1 MRRSLILGV
10 LACFGCDASLGDK
23 PGSSLDARGSD
34 SGSGGGEDASTIL
47 PDAPPA
53 IDAPA
58 CSNGRVVYLNF
69 DGVTLTQAG
78 TSDATQN
85 RAAWMTIG
93 TGTAPPFRQGSGTRT
108 QDIQTISDGVR
119 TQLSAFPITV
129 VTQRPASGEYVMV
142 VFGGQANQVG
152 SQYSLAVNRLDCGDT
167 VRNDVAWISDG
178 PGESLQDMSNTAV
191 GAIGFGLGL
200 TATDD
205 PNDCMCAWGNDCDP
219 ADVAC
224 TLSSNIARDQDVPGN
239 LLCAGLTTQDE
250 QATFRQAFCQ

>member
-1 MRRSLILGV
+1 VRRSLILGV
-10 LACFGCDASLGDK
+10 LACIGCDASLGDK
-23 PGSSLDARGSD
+23 PGSTIDARG

-47 PDAPPA
+47 PDAPPS

-69 DGVTLTQAG
+69 DGQQLTRAA

-85 RAAWMTIG
+85 RASWMQIAS
-93 TGTAPPFRQGSGTRT
+93 GTAPPFRQGSGTRT
-108 QDIQTISDGVR
+108 QDIQAITDGVR
-119 TQLSAFPITV
+119 SQLSMFPITV
-129 VTQRPASGEYVMV
+129 VTQRPAMGEYVMV

-152 SQYSLAVNRLDCGDT
+152 SNYSLAVNRVDCGDA
-167 VRNDVAWISDG
+167 VANDVAWIADASG
-178 PGESLQDMSNTAV
+178 LSTQRMINTAI

-200 TATDD
+200 TATED
-205 PNDCMCAWGNDCDP
+205 PNDCMCSWGNTCQP

-224 TLSSNIARDQDVPGN
+224 TLSPNIARDQDVPAN
-239 LLCAGLTTQDE
+239 LACAGLTTQDE